1 MRLACLAAALSLFGS
16 ILVLQRHFVLQV
28 TCLAAAPGLLSSVL
42 ECYSKGGRSH
52 HLAVTAMVAA
62 PMLALDTPVLE
73 LGASYVGVPVQ
84 RGVLLR
90 NLTQLPMAFAWEAE
104 GYGDE
109 GRLTARVEPQSG
121 MLSPGEAASSLFQAC
136 QQQLQLLM
144 GMLTSA

>member
-1 MRLACLAAALSLFGS
+1 M
-16 ILVLQRHFVLQV
+16 LQV

-42 ECYSKGGRSH
+42 ECYSQGGRSH

-62 PMLALDTPVLE
+62 PMLALDAPVLQ

-90 NLTQLPMAFAWEAE
+90 NLTQLPTAFAWEAE
-104 GYGDE
+104 NYSAE

-121 MLSPGEAASSLFQAC
+121 MLSPGEAASSRFKAW
-136 QQQLQLLM
+136 QQLQLLL
-144 GMLTSA
+144 GVLCLQ